1 MREALNLILDD
12 EDVLELMR
20 ILLDDDEQAAVAW
33 LRAHLEGRAREI
45 IEGRSRPGGRRP

>member
-1 MREALNLILDD
+1 MRKVMNLILDD

-33 LRAHLEGRAREI
+33 LRAHREAKARDCLED
-45 IEGRSRPGGRRP
+45 RSPRLSLP